1 MNMPIKFDT
10 LSYARKLEEAGLPQQ
25 QAEAQSLAL
34 RDALA
39 ESTVTPGDLLLL
51 KTDVVARIEML
62 RSDMHA
68 QIEKLRSEIQAQIEK
83 LRSDMQ
89 GQIEKLRSDM
99 QGQIDAL
106 KGQIAELK
114 AQIDA
119 LKAQIAELK
128 AHMNIRFNILYMLT
142 GLSLA
147 LHGVTLGVLF
157 KILSRLP

>member
-39 ESTVTPGDLLLL
+39 ESTVTPGDMLLL
-51 KTDVVARIEML
+51 KTDLIARLEIL
-62 RSDMHA
+62 RSDVYA
-68 QIEKLRSEIQAQIEK
+68 QIEKLRCDLQ
-83 LRSDMQ
+83 R
-89 GQIEKLRSDM
+89 
-99 QGQIDAL
+99 QID
-106 KGQIAELK
+106 
-114 AQIDA
+114 
-119 LKAQIAELK
+119 ELK
-128 AHMNIRFNILYMLT
+128 AHMNIRFNILYMVT
-142 GLSLA
+142 GLSLV

>member
-39 ESTVTPGDLLLL
+39 ESTVTPGDMLLL
-51 KTDVVARIEML
+51 KTDLIARLEIL
-62 RSDMHA
+62 RSD
-68 QIEKLRSEIQAQIEK
+68 L
-83 LRSDMQ
+83 
-89 GQIEKLRSDM
+89 
-99 QGQIDAL
+99 QGQIDT
-106 KGQIAELK
+106 
-114 AQIDA
+114 

-142 GLSLA
+142 GLSLV

>member
-51 KTDVVARIEML
+51 KTDVIARIE
-62 RSDMHA
+62 
-68 QIEKLRSEIQAQIEK
+68 I

-89 GQIEKLRSDM
+89 
-99 QGQIDAL
+99 
-106 KGQIAELK
+106 

-119 LKAQIAELK
+119 LKE
-128 AHMNIRFNILYMLT
+128 HMNARFNTLYMLT
-142 GLSLA
+142 GLSLV
-147 LHGVTLGVLF
+147 LHVVTLVKLF
-157 KILSRLP
+157 S

>member
-10 LSYARKLEEAGLPQQ
+10 LSYARKLEEAGLSQQ

-39 ESTVTPGDLLLL
+39 ESTVTPGDMLLM
-51 KTDVVARIEML
+51 KTDVIARIEIL
-62 RSDMHA
+62 RSDVHA
-68 QIEKLRSEIQAQIEK
+68 QIEKLRSD
-83 LRSDMQ
+83 L
-89 GQIEKLRSDM
+89 

-106 KGQIAELK
+106 KGQVV
-114 AQIDA
+114 A

-142 GLSLA
+142 GLSLV

>member
-62 RSDMHA
+62 RSDVHA

-89 GQIEKLRSDM
+89 GQIEKLRSDI
-99 QGQIDAL
+99 QGQIDA
-106 KGQIAELK
+106 
-114 AQIDA
+114 
-119 LKAQIAELK
+119 LK

-142 GLSLA
+142 GLSLV

>member
-62 RSDMHA
+62 RSDVHA

-99 QGQIDAL
+99 QGQIEKLRSDIQ
-106 KGQIAELK
+106 G
-114 AQIDA
+114 QIDA
-119 LKAQIAELK
+119 LK

-142 GLSLA
+142 GLSLV